1 MLSAI
6 RLPTLQIDERGG
18 VAVAGLGH
26 AGDFAHQFHVAF
38 SASVAG
44 ACVFSGQ
51 PFNCAVSKFAQDDL
65 VAVTPQTRVPNCQ
78 GCPDG
83 KTLPFDHCK
92 TSPHVIDV
100 GSMVDYPRRHCGQNP
115 VTTQQCFDD
124 VAHLNASRTFVF
136 RGTADAAAAPGA
148 AESVIGL
155 LAQMVTDPAASLKL
169 VADLPFPHVLPL
181 PSTPHARSSAPAG
194 YDGPGECLRHV
205 FASPTMKAG
214 QARRARTLPCTC
226 PARTLHAPSSA
237 RQADN
242 ASWSAFAQREFAP
255 AGVGFQEQGWVYIPK
270 RCRPAAPTASPASA
284 VPFAAASTAASA
296 ARRATGAKRASPRAC
311 RLLIRPDACS
321 PADGTRAADVA
332 AFAGYAEANDIVLLH
347 PCVGGAVDAAR
358 YPHAP
363 DVAQGKLDV
372 YGQLSA
378 DYVQQSAPHMRAIG
392 GMLRRLSCADEPIVL
407 LKGRDEPTAP
417 LTGGGAPSPH
427 LNTGAPASATGATD
441 TAGAARPRTMP
452 RTMPQLVEGDAARR
466 AAPTAPRP
474 SPLSSAAA
482 RPSPAASPAASP
494 TATAGRRSPLASAA
508 RRRSPS
514 AAGRRSCLFC
524 RPMPTLKINRDTARL
539 PPHHHPCCFPPA
551 TPPPTTHHPTHYAP
565 PAHYSLPT
573 THHTPPPPPL
583 TTHYPPPPPHRRRRA
598 LYSGRKP
605 DLCM

>member
-1 MLSAI
+1 MLSVI
-6 RLPTLQIDERGG
+6 RLPTLQIERGGG

-26 AGDFAHQFHVAF
+26 AGDFAHQFHIAF

-51 PFNCAVSKFAQDDL
+51 PFNCAVSRFAQDDL
-65 VAVTPQTRVPNCQ
+65 VALTPHTRVPNCQ

-214 QARRARTLPCTC
+214 QA
-226 PARTLHAPSSA
+226 
-237 RQADN
+237 DN

-255 AGVGFQEQGWVYIPK
+255 AGIGFQEQGWVYIPQ

-284 VPFAAASTAASA
+284 VPSAGASA
-296 ARRATGAKRASPRAC
+296 ARRATRPTPASPRAC

-347 PCVGGAVDAAR
+347 PCVGGAVDAA
-358 YPHAP
+358 P
-363 DVAQGKLDV
+363 
-372 YGQLSA
+372 
-378 DYVQQSAPHMRAIG
+378 
-392 GMLRRLSCADEPIVL
+392 
-407 LKGRDEPTAP
+407 
-417 LTGGGAPSPH
+417 
-427 LNTGAPASATGATD
+427 
-441 TAGAARPRTMP
+441 
-452 RTMPQLVEGDAARR
+452 
-466 AAPTAPRP
+466 
-474 SPLSSAAA
+474 
-482 RPSPAASPAASP
+482 
-494 TATAGRRSPLASAA
+494 
-508 RRRSPS
+508 
-514 AAGRRSCLFC
+514 
-524 RPMPTLKINRDTARL
+524 
-539 PPHHHPCCFPPA
+539 
-551 TPPPTTHHPTHYAP
+551 
-565 PAHYSLPT
+565 
-573 THHTPPPPPL
+573 
-583 TTHYPPPPPHRRRRA
+583 
-598 LYSGRKP
+598 
-605 DLCM
+605 